1 MNQYVEY
8 AMKIKDM
15 ASGPLGVIANSFD
28 KVTAHANKAGK
39 SSSTFSNLVSGAFNL
54 SNIFGAAQGIISV
67 AKGIGDSI
75 GSTIQASMDRQQ
87 VQISFDVLTGSK
99 KAGKQLTEQ
108 LVNLQKDTILGA
120 EVFKNAQ
127 TMLGFGFKDTEILEN
142 MRMLGDISMGD
153 AEKLNS
159 LTLAFSQVRSA
170 GKLQGQDLMQ
180 LINAGFNPLEVMSQR
195 TGKSM
200 AVLKD
205 EMSKGNISFEM
216 VQQAFK
222 DATSEGGRYNNMLAT
237 IAKSE
242 VGMKAQFG
250 GAWEEVKI
258 KIGDAFKPLT
268 HMGLELGLKL
278 MPVFERLT
286 VPLANGVQKLADF
299 MSVVMQKAGQLK
311 PVFDAVFQ
319 PLKNIFETI
328 KNSISGFADY
338 LEPVRV
344 LVAEH
349 IYPYF
354 LKLWT
359 TVSDMIGQ
367 FVSFVSQ
374 SELLKDIFSLI
385 STVVGH
391 IYDFLGTLVDGVK
404 WLWDNIVM
412 PILNGIE
419 AVYRWIKGSPMPSG
433 SNKKIA
439 AAPKVVNKPTATE
452 NKTTEKLTEIAK
464 NTQAN
469 AKAGQEASKAVSSAG
484 PKVINIS
491 VNKFFD
497 NIQFSTTNLNES
509 AAHIENVVLECLSRV
524 LVQGATTA

>member
-15 ASGPLGVIANSFD
+15 ASGPLGAIANSFD

-39 SSSTFSNLVSGAFNL
+39 SSSMFSNMLSGAFNL
-54 SNIFGAAQGIISV
+54 SNIFGAAQGIIGV
-67 AKGIGDSI
+67 AQGIGEKI
-75 GSTIQASMDRQQ
+75 GSTIQASMDREQL
-87 VQISFDVLTGSK
+87 QISFDVLTGSK
-99 KAGKQLTEQ
+99 EAGKKLTDQ
-108 LVNLQKDTILGA
+108 LVNLQKDTILGG

-180 LINAGFNPLEVMSQR
+180 LINAGFNPLEAMSQR
-195 TGKSM
+195 TGKSI
-200 AVLKD
+200 ATLKD

-237 IAKSE
+237 IAKSD
-242 VGMKAQFG
+242 VGMKAQLG
-250 GAWEEVKI
+250 GGWDEVKI

-278 MPVFERLT
+278 LPVFEKLT
-286 VPLANGVQKLADF
+286 VPLSNG
-299 MSVVMQKAGQLK
+299 MQKFADLLSSAIQKVGQMR
-311 PVFDAVFQ
+311 PAFDAVFQ
-319 PLKNIFETI
+319 PFKNMFDQI
-328 KNSISGFADY
+328 KNSIGGFADY
-338 LEPVRV
+338 LEPVRILFV
-344 LVAEH
+344 ERIFPCFAK
-349 IYPYF
+349 IS
-354 LKLWT
+354 KLIT
-359 TVSDMIGQ
+359 SMVGGI
-367 FVSFVSQ
+367 VSFVGQ
-374 SELLKDIFSLI
+374 SELLKDVFS
-385 STVVGH
+385 VVG
-391 IYDFLGTLVDGVK
+391 YLVGRLYNSISEVVDAFQ
-404 WLWDNIVM
+404 WMWDNIIM

-419 AVYRWIKGSPMPSG
+419 AAYRWLKGSSVPVG
-433 SNKKIA
+433 SHKKIDSK
-439 AAPKVVNKPTATE
+439 PKASATPTTAE
-452 NKTTEKLTEIAK
+452 NQTTAKLAEIAK

-469 AKAGQEASKAVSSAG
+469 AKAGKEASNAVSSAG

-497 NIQFSTTNLNES
+497 NIQFNTTNLNES
-509 AAHIENVVLECLSRV
+509 VAHIENVVLECLSRV